1 METKKDNRGGVRPGA
16 GRPAKSKAGTRVTF
30 SVMVSPIT
38 RQRITALR
46 SIGVKIGEAVDDMV
60 AQLAS
65 KHNID

>member
-16 GRPAKSKAGTRVTF
+16 GRPTKSEAGARVTF